1 MSFALGVVLFAVG
14 IGISIALHEAG
25 HMYSAKA
32 FGMRVRR
39 YFIGFGP
46 TLFSFRRGETEY
58 GLKAIPAGGFCDI
71 AGMTAL
77 DELPDPMDRKR
88 AFFRYTTWKRVVVLS
103 AGSLTHFV
111 LGILIIYVM
120 AISTGLP
127 NLNAPAPEPPPAV
140 VGQASE
146 CVAASIRSCEPG
158 DPAPARE
165 AGLRS
170 GDRIVAVAGTPVDDY
185 GELSEVTQPLQGP
198 TEFVIERDGQ
208 RQPVLVDVARVPASE
223 LGASSDQMV
232 GAIGIAAPP
241 QPPTEVP
248 TLQYG
253 PLDAVPEAFAFTGTL
268 FANTWYALLELPQR
282 VPLLV
287 DAIEGEPRS
296 TETPVSV
303 VGASILGGDFADA
316 GIWVFFLY
324 LLAALN
330 LFVGVFNLLP
340 LLPLDGGHIA
350 VNLYERA
357 RNGLRAMRG
366 QPAGPPVDY
375 TKLLPLTYAFALVFI
390 AFAALTLTADIV
402 NPLRIQP

>member
-1 MSFALGVVLFAVG
+1 MSFALSVVLFAVG
-14 IGISIALHEAG
+14 IGVSVALHEAG
-25 HMYSAKA
+25 HMYSAKL

-77 DELPDPMDRKR
+77 DELPDPIDRKR
-88 AFFRYTTWKRVVVLS
+88 AFFRYATWKRVTVLS

-127 NLNAPAPEPPPAV
+127 TPPPAV

-146 CVAASIRSCEPG
+146 CVGATTGGCSPG

-165 AGLRS
+165 AGLQA
-170 GDRIVAVAGTPVDDY
+170 GDRIVAVAGTPIDGF
-185 GELSEVTQPLQGP
+185 GELVAATQPLQGP

-208 RQPVLVDVARVPASE
+208 RQTVLIDVARVPESV
-223 LGASSDQMV
+223 LGGSSDEMV
-232 GAIGIAAPP
+232 GAIGISLSQQAPGAAGP
-241 QPPTEVP
+241 E
-248 TLQYG
+248 QYG
-253 PLDAVPEAFAFTGTL
+253 PLEAVPETFAFTGTM
-268 FANTWYALLELPQR
+268 FANTWEGLKQLPQKIEPLLER
-282 VPLLV
+282 
-287 DAIEGEPRS
+287 ISGEERP
-296 TETPVSV
+296 ETPVSV
-303 VGASILGGDFADA
+303 VGASILGGDFATA
-316 GIWVFFLY
+316 GLWAFFLY

-340 LLPLDGGHIA
+340 LLPLDGGHIG
-350 VNLYERA
+350 VNLYERG
-357 RNGLRAMRG
+357 RNGVRALRGR
-366 QPAGPPVDY
+366 PAGPPVDY

-402 NPLRIQP
+402 NPIRIRE